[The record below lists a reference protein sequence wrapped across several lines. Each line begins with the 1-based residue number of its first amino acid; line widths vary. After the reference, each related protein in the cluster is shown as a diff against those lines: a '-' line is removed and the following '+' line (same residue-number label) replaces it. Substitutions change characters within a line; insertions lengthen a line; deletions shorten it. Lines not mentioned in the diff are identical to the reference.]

1 MKRRS
6 HAYYGDDARP
16 RKIQKAIEPFTESLH
31 LLLMAFLAF
40 VRRLGYRNR
49 YEGFFLT
56 DLSMIDD

>member
-16 RKIQKAIEPFTESLH
+16 RKIQKAIEPFTESLN

-40 VRRLGYRNR
+40 VRRLGYHNHNP
-49 YEGFFLT
+49 LT
-56 DLSMIDD
+56 DLSSIDD